1 LPGSFQAIGFSIALY
16 YGMNMLLTC
25 PVFRTVDLSE
35 FETNNPV

>member
-1 LPGSFQAIGFSIALY
+1 
-16 YGMNMLLTC
+16 MNMLLTC